1 MTWTRAWLRHG
12 PIRPVLSRSTCGYQ
26 DSDGDGIGDL
36 QGLISRLEYLQSLGI
51 TGVWLMP
58 VTESADN
65 DHGYAV
71 QDYRAIE
78 SNYGTMADFETLL
91 DEAHARGIAI
101 IVDYVMNHAA
111 STNPWFLDASTE
123 AANDKRD
130 WFVWEDVKPQGWNTF
145 AGDPWRNNGNGW
157 YYGYGYALAYAY
169 ARLAVDSRIA

>member
-145 AGDPWRNNGNGW
+145 AGDPWRNNGNG
-157 YYGYGYALAYAY
+157 
-169 ARLAVDSRIA
+169 